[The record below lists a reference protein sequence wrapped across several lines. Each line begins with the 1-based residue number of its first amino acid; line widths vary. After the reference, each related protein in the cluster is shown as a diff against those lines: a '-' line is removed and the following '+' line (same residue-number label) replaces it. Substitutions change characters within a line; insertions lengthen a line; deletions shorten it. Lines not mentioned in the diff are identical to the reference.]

1 VNIRIIIAI
10 IIAVALAAS
19 HWKAYT
25 SGKKN
30 VQIKWDLHTAEIER
44 LARKQQDDNRDK
56 ARSAE
61 VRYVDRERV
70 RVETITEILK
80 ELPNETANLESCR
93 LDAGDIGLLNK
104 AARTARE
111 N

>member
-1 VNIRIIIAI
+1 VNLRIIIVF
-10 IIAVALAAS
+10 IIALVLAAS

-25 SGKKN
+25 IGKKT
-30 VQIKWDLHTAEIER
+30 VQIEWDAHTAESAR
-44 LARKQQDDNRDK
+44 LARKQQDENREK
-56 ARSAE
+56 ARAVE

-80 ELPNETANLESCR
+80 EIPNETANLERCR
-93 LDAGDIGLLNK
+93 LDAGDIGLLNE